1 MREGYNIIHNDQNES
16 QEPFEL
22 KNETNYLYETVPL
35 KRKYESQQKT
45 LPSTLSSAAGEI
57 LKSKR
62 EDTGPYRLE
71 AAEIKKRLTE
81 KANKE

>member
-1 MREGYNIIHNDQNES
+1 
-16 QEPFEL
+16 
-22 KNETNYLYETVPL
+22 
-35 KRKYESQQKT
+35 